1 MTLLPTVHNVLPS
14 TVSLTVG
21 GSVTIVKEDFYF
33 SPHSSPLSLSLV
45 SNFPPLIINFNA
57 LLFIHS
63 LQNSDRSSLDSSMPR
78 SSGGLTHL
86 GLLNL
91 LATNQLNNH
100 LASQSQTILLFSRIL
115 ETGARDSLISFPSPS
130 LHLQSP

>member
-1 MTLLPTVHNVLPS
+1 MI
-14 TVSLTVG
+14 
-21 GSVTIVKEDFYF
+21 IVKEDIYF
-33 SPHSSPLSLSLV
+33 SLTPPPLSLV
-45 SNFPPLIINFNA
+45 SNFPPLVINFNA

-115 ETGARDSLISFPSPS
+115 EMGARDILMSLPSPS

>member
-14 TVSLTVG
+14 TASLTVG
-21 GSVTIVKEDFYF
+21 GSVIILKEDIYF
-33 SPHSSPLSLSLV
+33 SPHSSPPLSRT
-45 SNFPPLIINFNA
+45 SNFPPLVINFNA

-100 LASQSQTILLFSRIL
+100 LASQSQTILLFSRML
-115 ETGARDSLISFPSPS
+115 ETGARDILMSLPSPS